1 MPQRGDKCH
10 LLPHHPGGGGWGE
23 LERHSAPDEAVS
35 MPTELAPPRTR
46 LRGAP
51 GPMSLPTRRPEEQE
65 AAGKGKL
72 LLH

>member
-35 MPTELAPPRTR
+35 MPTELSPPRTR

-51 GPMSLPTRRPEEQE
+51 GPMSLLTRRPEEQE